1 MIQRRDTVKIASV
14 LGAALIAAAALPAQA
29 EDITI
34 KMRAISA
41 EGIGKEVGTVRAVDT
56 PKGLLLVPRLSG
68 LKPGPHGF
76 HVHENP
82 SCAPKKGPDGKP
94 VPGLAAGGHFDP
106 EKTGKHEGP
115 AGKGHFGDLPALTV
129 DDQGNAKKAVT
140 APRLKVADLWGR
152 SLMIHAGGDNYSDQ
166 PAALGG
172 GGGRVA
178 CGRIVKGT
186 AKKM

>member
-1 MIQRRDTVKIASV
+1 

-29 EDITI
+29 EDITV
-34 KMRAISA
+34 KMFALTDK
-41 EGIGKEVGTVRAVDT
+41 GVGKEIGTVRAVDT
-56 PKGLLLVPRLSG
+56 PKGLMLVPRLTG
-68 LKPGPHGF
+68 LTPGDHGF
-76 HVHENP
+76 HVHANP
-82 SCAPKKGPDGKP
+82 TCGAHGADGKMGH
-94 VPGLAAGGHFDP
+94 GLAAGGHYDP

-115 AGKGHFGDLPALTV
+115 MGKGHLGDLPFLTA
-129 DDQGNAKKAVT
+129 DRQGNAKKAVT

-152 SLMIHAGGDNYSDQ
+152 ALMIHAGGDNYSDQ

>member
-41 EGIGKEVGTVRAVDT
+41 EGIGKEVGTIRAVDT
-56 PKGLLLVPRLSG
+56 PKGLMLVPRLSG
-68 LKPGPHGF
+68 LTPGDHGF
-76 HVHENP
+76 HLHENP

-94 VPGLAAGGHFDP
+94 VAGLAAGGHFDP

-115 AGKGHFGDLPALTV
+115 MGKGHLGDLPFLAV
-129 DDQGNAKKAVT
+129 DDKGEAKKAVT

-152 SLMIHAGGDNYSDQ
+152 SLMIHTGGDNYADH
-166 PAALGG
+166 PHPLGG
-172 GGGRVA
+172 GAGRVA

-186 AKKM
+186 AKK